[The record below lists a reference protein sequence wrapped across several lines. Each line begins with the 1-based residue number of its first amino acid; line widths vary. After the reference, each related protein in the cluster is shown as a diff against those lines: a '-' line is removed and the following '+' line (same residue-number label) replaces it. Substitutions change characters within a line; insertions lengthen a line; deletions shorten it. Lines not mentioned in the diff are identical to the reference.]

1 MIPAHGRKRER
12 LESFKGLLWPQ
23 RAGDTITQVD
33 RGIDATAPDVSEH
46 GFQSRKISVDV

>member
-12 LESFKGLLWPQ
+12 LESLKSLLWPQ
-23 RAGDTITQVD
+23 RAGDTITEVD
-33 RGIDATAPDVSEH
+33 REIDATTLDVSEH